1 MKLFVMNLSLTSV
14 IVCTLLTLFIN
25 DLQAHA
31 DDFTDNVIEWEKEGV
46 DLNHTESTEIVLAYI
61 NDHLSD
67 SFASMHIDRT
77 DNDLGL
83 LVFSFINPIDKAHK
97 EEMEQLVKEPTDIIF
112 RNVDYTEQA
121 LSEKQAEIDA
131 ERTWFEEKGISLLH
145 TGVDIIGNQVEIGVL
160 PYTNETAQLIYDE
173 FGEDMIHVVEGQE
186 IDLLVN
192 ESNLSAKN
200 DHLNEAEANEVKD
213 EHSIFQH
220 VLNFFRQ
227 LFG

>member
-1 MKLFVMNLSLTSV
+1 
-14 IVCTLLTLFIN
+14 
-25 DLQAHA
+25 
-31 DDFTDNVIEWEKEGV
+31 
-46 DLNHTESTEIVLAYI
+46 
-61 NDHLSD
+61 
-67 SFASMHIDRT
+67 MHIDRT

-131 ERTWFEEKGISLLH
+131 EWTWFEEKGISLLH

-160 PYTNETAQLIYDE
+160 PYTNETPQLIYDE

-220 VLNFFRQ
+220 VLNFLRQ